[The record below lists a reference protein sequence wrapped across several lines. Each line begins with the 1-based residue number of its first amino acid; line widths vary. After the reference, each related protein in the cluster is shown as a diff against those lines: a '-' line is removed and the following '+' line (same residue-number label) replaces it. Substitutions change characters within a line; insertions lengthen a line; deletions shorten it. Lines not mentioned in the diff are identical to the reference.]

1 MVLSQIFYNVEI
13 IIQFERY
20 MYSLVPLIW
29 ATAADESLTWAS
41 CNSGVIRSVD
51 AEKAAAAANALWLF
65 NKLVTS
71 CFEINFLMNLNNFP
85 MDLYIYSFIYLFI
98 AKIDTFYFV
107 KTLPFTCVCCSEIL
121 FKILLFAS
129 SRAISFKATV
139 SPMISL
145 QSLL

>member
-1 MVLSQIFYNVEI
+1 MEI

-41 CNSGVIRSVD
+41 CSSGVIRSVD
-51 AEKAAAAANALWLF
+51 VEKAAAAANALWLF

-71 CFEINFLMNLNNFP
+71 CFEINFFNESQLFSNGFLH
-85 MDLYIYSFIYLFI
+85 LFIYLYI
-98 AKIDTFYFV
+98 VNIDKFYFGE
-107 KTLPFTCVCCSEIL
+107 TLPFTCVCCSEIL
-121 FKILLFAS
+121 FKILLLAS
-129 SRAISFKATV
+129 SRAISFIAIV
-139 SPMISL
+139 SSIISL